1 MGETYRQISKIA
13 RTKSQLLRFSRS
25 ELFAGLFILGC
36 ANGLAGRVIHTVDQ
50 LGLANA
56 ILDTFG
62 ISVIVLT
69 ACFLGI
75 SFIFD
80 DENDEIRSADIAVSA
95 VILLLIILPVSAMGW
110 LAVTALSLYILLFT
124 TANKLCRRGAKVL
137 LAVTVPMLWSRL
149 LFDVFTN
156 FILEL
161 DASLVALMLGTYRSG
176 NLVEFVDH
184 SGTLLIL
191 SSCSSLANA
200 SLAMLW
206 WVTISQVVRHRS
218 CHEDILWCLLAC
230 GSVVALNV
238 TRLTFM
244 GLSHSLYDA
253 IHSTVGNI
261 AANAITLGL
270 TVLICMLGVRREVF
284 SRA

>member
-1 MGETYRQISKIA
+1 MLRQISKNTGA
-13 RTKSQLLRFSRS
+13 KSKLLRLSRS

-36 ANGLAGRVIHTVDQ
+36 ANGLAGRVIRSIDQ

-62 ISVIVLT
+62 HSVIVLT

-80 DENDEIRSADIAVSA
+80 DQNDEIRSADIAVSA
-95 VILLLIILPVSAMGW
+95 VLLFLMILPVSAMSW
-110 LAVTALSLYILLFT
+110 LAVTALALYILLFT
-124 TANKLCRRGAKVL
+124 AASELCHRGAIIL
-137 LAVTVPMLWSRL
+137 LATTVPMLWGRL
-149 LFDVFTN
+149 LFALFRN
-156 FILEL
+156 LILEL
-161 DASLVALMLGTYRSG
+161 DASLVALTLGTYRSA
-176 NLVEFVDH
+176 NLVEFADR
-184 SGTLLIL
+184 SGTLLIF
-191 SSCSSLANA
+191 SPCSSLANI

-206 WVTISQVVRHRS
+206 WVTISQVVRHRW
-218 CHEDILWCLLAC
+218 CHQDILWCLFAC
-230 GSVVALNV
+230 ASVAALNV
-238 TRLTFM
+238 TRLSLM
-244 GLSHSLYDA
+244 GLSHSHYDA

-261 AANAITLGL
+261 VVNALTLGL

>member
-1 MGETYRQISKIA
+1 MLRQISKN
-13 RTKSQLLRFSRS
+13 TGVKSQLLRLSRS

-36 ANGLAGRVIHTVDQ
+36 ANGLAGRVIHTINQ
-50 LGLANA
+50 LGLTNA

-62 ISVIVLT
+62 ISAIVLT

-80 DENDEIRSADIAVSA
+80 DQNDEMRSADIAVSA

-206 WVTISQVVRHRS
+206 WVTISQVVRHRW
-218 CHEDILWCLLAC
+218 CHQDILWCLFAC
-230 GSVVALNV
+230 LSVVALNV

-244 GLSHSLYDA
+244 GLSHSLFDA

-261 AANAITLGL
+261 VANAITLGL